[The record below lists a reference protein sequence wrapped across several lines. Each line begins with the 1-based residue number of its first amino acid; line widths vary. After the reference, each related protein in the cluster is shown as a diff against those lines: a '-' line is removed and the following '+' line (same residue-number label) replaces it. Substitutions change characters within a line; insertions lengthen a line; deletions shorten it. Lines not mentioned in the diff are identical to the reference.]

1 MTLAH
6 HLVVF
11 ARTPRLG
18 RVKTRLG
25 RDIGAGAALAFYRLT
40 LSSVLRRLGG
50 NGGSDRG
57 GGRRWRCWLAITPD
71 TDIHLRRPWPAGWR
85 MNAESI
91 CPPST
96 APAQE
101 GESPKPIY
109 LNTALWPRLPMGS

>member
-57 GGRRWRCWLAITPD
+57 GGRRWRCWLAMAGAVGVGV
-71 TDIHLRRPWPAGWR
+71 LRMAAAKHYPSDVLAGL
-85 MNAESI
+85 AAG
-91 CPPST
+91 T
-96 APAQE
+96 AAAFVVHTV
-101 GESPKPIY
+101 KF
-109 LNTALWPRLPMGS
+109 

>member
-25 RDIGAGAALAFYRLT
+25 HDIGTGAAWAFYRLT

-50 NGGSDRG
+50 NGGG
-57 GGRRWRCWLAITPD
+57 GQPG
-71 TDIHLRRPWPAGWR
+71 
-85 MNAESI
+85 
-91 CPPST
+91 
-96 APAQE
+96 
-101 GESPKPIY
+101 
-109 LNTALWPRLPMGS
+109 